1 MAIFFLQKIICSKIR
16 QYFHQKY
23 CTIFSVVSVTIYID
37 VIFFENLIM
46 NCIILYATSIILKIK
61 VKVIRLLISSAIG
74 ALYAIILYISKM
86 SIYNSLI
93 SKTILAVIMLYI
105 AFKPQNIKKLCKEIL
120 IFYLT
125 SFVFGGVA
133 LYLIYFINPKQISIK
148 NGMFA
153 GENILKIIIL
163 GGIVAFIVI
172 KISFKIIKTKM
183 NSKDMFCDIHI
194 QIGDKNIRTKA
205 MLDTGN
211 LVKEPI
217 TNIPVII
224 VESSL
229 LYEILPKEILNNLD
243 NILKGDLTNIPEE
256 IQEQYLPK
264 LRCIPFSSLGKQN
277 GMLLGIRAEKL
288 EVSKDDEVKVTKN
301 IIVGIYEKSL
311 TKRGEYRALI
321 GIELV

>member
-153 GENILKIIIL
+153 GENVLKIIIL

-288 EVSKDDEVKVTKN
+288 EVSKEDEVKVTKN